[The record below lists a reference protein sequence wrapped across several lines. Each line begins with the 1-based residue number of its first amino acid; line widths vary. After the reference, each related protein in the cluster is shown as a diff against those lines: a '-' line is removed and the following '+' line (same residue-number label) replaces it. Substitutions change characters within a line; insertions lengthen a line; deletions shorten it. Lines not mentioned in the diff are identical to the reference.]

1 MNAHRLARRT
11 AKIQPSPTLAVT
23 MKAQALRAQG
33 IDVIG
38 FGAGEPDFDTPEHVK
53 AAAVEALRRGET
65 KYTPV
70 GGTPALKKAIASR
83 LEEDFGVVYKPSEI
97 VVGCGAKHVLF
108 NLFQVLLDPGD
119 EVVIQAPYWVS
130 YPEMVQLA
138 DGVAAIVPTSAEN
151 GFRMTA
157 AELERAI
164 TPRTRAVLL
173 NSPSNPTG
181 AAYGADELRALADV
195 CVRHDLLIVSD
206 EIYSSLTYD
215 GRAPVCVAALSPEI
229 RARTITVNGASKAYA
244 MTGWR
249 IGYACGAEPI
259 VRAVTDLQ
267 SQSTSN
273 PTSIAQAAAAAAF
286 GGPQACVAEM
296 RAAFERRR
304 TRIVELLRAIP
315 GVTCTVPEGAFY
327 VFPDVSRFID
337 SAALG
342 ARKGSDALCEQLL
355 EKHHIALVAGAS
367 FGADRHVRLSYAT
380 SMELIEKGLER
391 LAAGLRALA

>member
-97 VVGCGAKHVLF
+97 IVGCGAKHVLF
-108 NLFQVLLDPGD
+108 NLFQVLLNPGD

-138 DGVAAIVPTSAEN
+138 DGVAAIVPTSAES

-337 SAALG
+337 SEGLG
-342 ARKGSDALCEQLL
+342 ARGSDALCEHLL